1 MLSWITKFLLLLNP
15 SLVGSQST
23 TVCTDRWLV
32 LKRPTIAD
40 FFAYRHGSIHQLC
53 RRKIFR
59 RGELGKSWR
68 WRFLRLTIPCF
79 TRRYSPSCIHQACL
93 LWVVSASFP
102 YACSNITRCAFAS
115 IRWWSSSWRGST
127 QMKASLCW
135 CTGGHLAGCLF
146 WPCLWLRPEAAS
158 ILKVV
163 PSARL
168 RVFFGAFFAGW
179 ALFDRRVGRTSLRL
193 RFTSGLCG
201 RSVSKAHRQS

>member
-1 MLSWITKFLLLLNP
+1 MREFSWTGFSGVLAVHPVMLSWITKFLLLLNP

-40 FFAYRHGSIHQLC
+40 FFAYRHGSTHQLC

-68 WRFLRLTIPCF
+68 WRFLRLTIPYF

-102 YACSNITRCAFAS
+102 YACSNITRCAFA
-115 IRWWSSSWRGST
+115 RFADDLHRDEVVLKW
-127 QMKASLCW
+127 K
-135 CTGGHLAGCLF
+135 HLFVDVLG
-146 WPCLWLRPEAAS
+146 
-158 ILKVV
+158 V
-163 PSARL
+163 
-168 RVFFGAFFAGW
+168 
-179 ALFDRRVGRTSLRL
+179 T
-193 RFTSGLCG
+193 
-201 RSVSKAHRQS
+201 